1 MNSKT
6 IFMGLKATPEVSAT
20 SQFSL
25 KEYLLTLSPLIE
37 ERLSKCLEHQD
48 TNKTKKIT
56 EAMYYSL
63 LAGGK
68 RVRPVAACLAYDYIH
83 GPPPPTASPSELKT
97 HYRDVISP

>member
-1 MNSKT
+1 MKVISIFVLITNIYNVSSFILTPLTPFGINMNSKT

-68 RVRPVAACLAYDYIH
+68 R
-83 GPPPPTASPSELKT
+83 
-97 HYRDVISP
+97 